1 MPWLWLLAPWAA
13 WCAWCVLLMLL
24 VPLYHRPRGNAYTNG
39 LVIWMCPTLAGK
51 LTREELRAIY
61 LHERGHVAHLHV
73 WRNLARAWLWRKST
87 PALEWRQECEAD
99 DYAAARGHALHL
111 AGALRKLS
119 PRARDR
125 ARGMRLLDAHWANR
139 GTVGACF
146 SASAPRG

>member
-1 MPWLWLLAPWAA
+1 MSPLWLAAPWAA

-39 LVIWMCPTLAGK
+39 LVIWICPTLRER
-51 LTREELRAIY
+51 LTPAELAAIY
-61 LHERGHVAHLHV
+61 WHERGHVARLHV
-73 WRNLARAWLWRKST
+73 WRNLGRAWLWRKST

-99 DYAAARGHALHL
+99 DYAAARGHGLAL

-125 ARGMRLLDAHWANR
+125 ARGMRLLDARWVQR
-139 GTVGACF
+139 
-146 SASAPRG
+146 ASAAASANAA